1 VKEEISE
8 DEDIIESDYLIK
20 EFTKIEVGR
29 GFQEQKVGVVGNLGM
44 FVN

>member
-29 GFQEQKVGVVGNLGM
+29 NLLDQKVVVVGNLGM

>member
-20 EFTKIEVGR
+20 EFRKIDVGKNS
-29 GFQEQKVGVVGNLGM
+29 QDLKAIISGNLAM

>member
-1 VKEEISE
+1 MKEEISE

-29 GFQEQKVGVVGNLGM
+29 GSRDERVVAVGNLGM